1 MSVPG
6 RCIQGRNLGSAL
18 GGYVGTMPDEICIAR
33 RKVFFSGD
41 PLIFSL
47 QPKNRYTSSYIALY
61 WPLPPPPLAG
71 PDYTWLLGG
80 NVRWFLFAEIG
91 PTICC
96 PLPDEASFLQNGR
109 GVSPPKPPREF
120 RPWMYYLAL
129 SSTSVNNLSVRH

>member
-1 MSVPG
+1 MT
-6 RCIQGRNLGSAL
+6 IYQGRNLGSAL
-18 GGYVGTMPDEICIAR
+18 GGVCRYNAR
-33 RKVFFSGD
+33 RNLYCPTKSIFFRG

-61 WPLPPPPLAG
+61 WPLPPPPPLAG

-96 PLPDEASFLQNGR
+96 PFPDEASFLQNGR
-109 GVSPPKPPREF
+109 GVSHPQPPPPREF
-120 RPWMYYLAL
+120 RPCHLFPQFLINY
-129 SSTSVNNLSVRH
+129 SE